1 MPATFG
7 QRAFGYF
14 IDTLTVGILVSL
26 VRFIAGDVPIWDA
39 PAVGVLSFFLYKVVT
54 ETLWGTTI
62 GKLGLKVVAE
72 KYPALITAVIRNS
85 WLLVPGLVML
95 LDVEI
100 GQFFGSVA
108 LVVLISSL
116 YRSKDFRSTFDRWAG
131 ARVIDRKQ

>member
-26 VRFIAGDVPIWDA
+26 VRFVAGDTPIWDT
-39 PAVGVLSFFLYKVVT
+39 PAVGALIFFLYKVVT

-62 GKLGLKVVAE
+62 GKLGLKVVSE
-72 KYPALITAVIRNS
+72 KYPALITAAIRNS
-85 WLLVPGLVML
+85 WLLAPGLVML
-95 LDVEI
+95 LHVEI
-100 GQFFGSVA
+100 GEFFGSVA
-108 LVVLISSL
+108 FVMLIISL

-131 ARVIDRKQ
+131 ARVIKGKA